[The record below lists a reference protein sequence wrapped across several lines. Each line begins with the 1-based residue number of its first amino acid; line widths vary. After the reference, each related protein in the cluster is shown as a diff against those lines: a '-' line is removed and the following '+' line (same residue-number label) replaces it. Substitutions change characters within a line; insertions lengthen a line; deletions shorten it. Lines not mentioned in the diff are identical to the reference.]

1 MNRPSLDIIAEEV
14 LSQLERSEN
23 RLLEW
28 GVIGG
33 TIDAPAEIESLIM
46 APPTLTLRDSL
57 ETTFTTT
64 DDIIRNL
71 VDRMLLFQIEG
82 NRYRTRY
89 AETIRLLYLL
99 KQRFDVKDWHSGRN
113 LVSHIKPLLNYRRY
127 PLRDQKWTGIE
138 AKLRKKHS
146 DLVTDVLRFLLE
158 DGTMNLARFQV
169 DALFHILG
177 RSRDKADHG
186 TIVGAGTGA
195 GKTKAFYLPVF
206 ADVVTMIADSTEPY
220 TKVIGIYPRVELLKD
235 QFREAVSEMTK
246 LNPLL
251 KAKGYRPI
259 TIGSY
264 YGDTP
269 LNAEDVIKHK
279 DRKWEIKG
287 NDFVCPF
294 FACPKCGSSLLWKYD
309 DVQLEIK
316 SRSGNHERLY
326 CENDTCNFFVGPENV
341 ILTRTRMIS
350 QPPDFLFTSTEM
362 LNRKMTSGKE
372 SHLFGIKALQS
383 PRYVL
388 LDEVHIYEG
397 VTGAHVAYLLRRWRN
412 MIGHGHLRG
421 VQFVGLSATLSN
433 PESFFSQL
441 VGLSE
446 DQTTYLSPADADLT
460 TEGMEYNLV
469 LRGDP
474 FSAASL
480 LSTSV
485 QTSMLLGRML
495 DPIDKDISR
504 GAFGP
509 KLFGFTDKLDVINR
523 WYHIEVDAEKKQV
536 LSKFR
541 DPELFPDIMAK
552 TYPEQNKLGQVW
564 NVAKMLDENSLR
576 RPLELEITSSQHK
589 GVKDNAKL
597 VIATS
602 TLEVGYNDTRVGA
615 VIQHKAPRNLA
626 SFLQRKGRAG
636 RVRGMRPWMVVVT
649 SAFGRDRFVY
659 DYPEQIF
666 QPNLNDL
673 TLPVRNPYIQRIQ
686 MAFAFMDWLS
696 VKLSEQGYNI
706 DIRYLLTPM
715 GCKNHFQQKQYVI
728 RLILQLLK
736 GQDGEFQT
744 FLRNSLHLT
753 EVELTQILWTPPRSF
768 YFELL
773 PTLLNQ
779 LETDYQ
785 NASEDDSALSGF
797 VPRALFS
804 QIDLSELLLKIPN
817 REKPEVMSTQAGLI
831 EFAPGNVSKR
841 FVHAEKITEAHWIN
855 NETAII
861 DTHGDQMRSHY
872 LETVIHQ
879 GESLAICEPYAIA
892 LTQIPFEVS
901 DRSTGYPEWHVEL
914 TPSDENAGF
923 ILDVHSHS
931 VLSLIVNQ
939 IRYYSSGHNQY
950 VKVTRYASRIN
961 SEIKYRKNQQP
972 SEKRMI
978 HFEFEG
984 KRAAIGFQRFADA
997 LRFDLEPIDP
1007 VLLFQ
1012 HDEWEQFALISKPT
1026 FYRYVISQD
1035 ESVTSVLNRFE
1046 IEWLTQITLSSVV
1059 ATAVSRRTT
1068 VMEAI
1073 CEFREKAEAISMRTL
1088 QVIYHS
1094 TVTSMGEVDG
1104 QEDGKVF
1111 QRLQTAIRTPSLMKP
1126 FIEHLEA
1133 ISGDIRSHPLIHQW
1147 IEETTITTIAACLQ
1161 NAIGDLL
1168 PDVNT
1173 EDLILDIEGQT
1184 IWFSEG
1190 ESGGLGI
1197 INKVSGMIRNAQ
1209 GTFEELFMQSITNC
1223 QRHDVAAGLR
1233 SMLEYLDEPEM
1244 ATLFTHL
1251 RNERRVEYQQTYL
1264 VQLLKELDKRGLS
1277 PKREFIVSLSSK
1289 LLRSQD
1295 QPETDSLRKDLHQ
1308 LWHEEEHRIQCKI
1321 DIQEFT
1327 VACLGNADIRNR
1339 VEQLLKQVEVDES
1352 IRRKQQYIFIES
1364 LLFNDCHD
1372 SCPECLEV
1380 YSPFRSFIKPSRY
1393 LLQLFEQPTHETVV
1407 FEEGDWEGTAKKYLA
1422 EGKRLRIIAP
1432 SHRREQFQSALIRLI
1447 HEPIEARLEVFY
1459 PFVERVKNHGDKWH
1473 YYLQI
1478 REVSYV

>member
-1 MNRPSLDIIAEEV
+1 MNRSSLDIIAEEV

-33 TIDAPAEIESLIM
+33 TIDASAEIESILM
-46 APPTLTLRDSL
+46 EPPTQTLRDSL
-57 ETTFTTT
+57 ETTFTTA

-71 VDRMLLFQIEG
+71 VDRMLLFRIED

-89 AETIRLLYLL
+89 AETLRLLYLL
-99 KQRFDVKDWHSGRN
+99 KQRFDAKDWRSGRN

-127 PLRDQKWTGIE
+127 PLRDQKWMDIE
-138 AKLRKKHS
+138 AKFRKTHS
-146 DLVTDVLRFLLE
+146 YLATDVLRFLLE
-158 DGTMNLARFQV
+158 DGTMKLARFQV

-177 RSRDKADHG
+177 KSVDKADHG

-206 ADVVTMIADSTEPY
+206 ADVATMIADSVEPY

-235 QFREAVSEMTK
+235 QFREAVSELMK

-251 KAKGYRPI
+251 KDKGYRPI
-259 TIGSY
+259 TIGCY

-269 LNAEDVIKHK
+269 QKAKDVLEHK
-279 DRKWEIKG
+279 DRKWKRKG
-287 NDFVCPF
+287 NDFICPF

-316 SRSGNHERLY
+316 SGSGIHERLY
-326 CENDTCNFFVGPENV
+326 CDNDTCSFFVGPENV
-341 ILTRTRMIS
+341 LLTRARMIS
-350 QPPDFLFTSTEM
+350 QSPDFLFTSTEM
-362 LNRKMTSGKE
+362 LNRKMTSGEE
-372 SHLFGIKALQS
+372 SHLFGIRALQP

-412 MIGHGHLRG
+412 LIGRRHLRG

-460 TEGMEYNLV
+460 TEGMEYNIV

-474 FSAASL
+474 FSTASL

-495 DPIDKDISR
+495 DPIHKDISK

-523 WYHIEVDAEKKQV
+523 WYHIEIDAEKRKI

-552 TYPEQNKLGQVW
+552 TYSEQNKLGQVW
-564 NVAKMLDENSLR
+564 NVAKMLDKDSLR
-576 RPLELEITSSQHK
+576 RPLELEITSSQNK
-589 GVKDNAKL
+589 GVKENAKI

-602 TLEVGYNDTRVGA
+602 TLEVGYNDTKVGA

-673 TLPVRNPYIQRIQ
+673 TLPLRNPYIQRIQ
-686 MAFAFMDWLS
+686 MAFTFMDWLS
-696 VKLSEQGYNI
+696 VKLAEQGHNI

-715 GCKNHFQQKQYVI
+715 GCKNNLSEKQYVI
-728 RLILQLLK
+728 SLILQLLE
-736 GQDGEFQT
+736 GQDGEFRT
-744 FLRNSLHLT
+744 FLRDSLQLT
-753 EVELTQILWTPPRSF
+753 EIELSQILWTPPRSL

-779 LETDYQ
+779 LETNYQ
-785 NASEDDSALSGF
+785 NASEDVSALAGF

-804 QIDLSELLLKIPN
+804 QIDLSELLLKVPN
-817 REKPEVMSTQAGLI
+817 REKPEVMPTQAGLV

-841 FVHAEKITEAHWIN
+841 FVHPEKITEAHWLN
-855 NETAII
+855 NESRII
-861 DTHGDQMRSHY
+861 DTHGDQMKSHY
-872 LETVIHQ
+872 LETVMHQ
-879 GESLAICEPYAIA
+879 GELLSICEPYAFA
-892 LTQIPFEVS
+892 LTQIPHEVS
-901 DRSTGYPEWHVEL
+901 DRSTGYPEWHVQL
-914 TPSDENAGF
+914 TPSDEDAGF
-923 ILDVHSHS
+923 TLDVHSHS
-931 VLSLIVNQ
+931 VLSPIVNQ
-939 IRYYSSGHNQY
+939 IRYYSSNHNQY
-950 VKVTRYASRIN
+950 VKVTRYASKIY
-961 SEIKYRKNQQP
+961 SEIKYRKKQS
-972 SEKRMI
+972 SEKRT
-978 HFEFEG
+978 FQFDFEG
-984 KRAAIGFQRFADA
+984 KQAAIGFQRFADA
-997 LRFDLEPIDP
+997 LRFDLEPINSD
-1007 VLLFQ
+1007 LLFQ
-1012 HDEWEQFALISKPT
+1012 HDEWRQFALNSKPT
-1026 FYRYVISQD
+1026 FYRYVISKD
-1035 ESVTSVLNRFE
+1035 KSVTSVLNRFE
-1046 IEWLTQITLSSVV
+1046 IDWLTQITLSSVV

-1068 VMEAI
+1068 VREAL
-1073 CEFREKAEAISMRTL
+1073 CEFREKAESISMRTL
-1088 QVIYHS
+1088 QLIYHS
-1094 TVTSMGEVDG
+1094 TVTSMSEVDG

-1111 QRLQTAIRTPSLMKP
+1111 ESLQTAIRTPSIMKP
-1126 FIEHLEA
+1126 FIDHLEA
-1133 ISGDIRSHPLIHQW
+1133 ISGDIRTHPLIHQW
-1147 IEETTITTIAACLQ
+1147 LEETTITTIAACLQ
-1161 NAIGDLL
+1161 TAIGDLL

-1173 EDLILDIEGQT
+1173 EDLTLDIEGHT

-1197 INKVSGMIRNAQ
+1197 INKVSGMLRNAQ
-1209 GTFEELFMQSITNC
+1209 GTFQELFMQSITNC
-1223 QRHDVAAGLR
+1223 QRQDIATSLK
-1233 SMLEYLDEPEM
+1233 STLEYLDEPEM

-1251 RNERRVEYQQTYL
+1251 RNERRVEYQQIYL
-1264 VQLLKELDKRGLS
+1264 DQLQKQLDKRGLS
-1277 PKREFIVSLSSK
+1277 PKREFIVSLFSK
-1289 LLRSQD
+1289 LLRSTN
-1295 QPETDSLRKDLHQ
+1295 QPGTDSLQKDLHQ
-1308 LWHEEEHRIQCKI
+1308 IWHKEEHRIQCKI

-1327 VACLGNADIRNR
+1327 VACLANADIRNR

-1352 IRRKQQYIFIES
+1352 ARRKQQYIFIES
-1364 LLFNDCHD
+1364 LLFNDCHE
-1372 SCPECLEV
+1372 SCPECLEL
-1380 YSPFRSFIKPSRY
+1380 YSPFRSFVKPSRY
-1393 LLQLFEQPTHETVV
+1393 LLQLFVQPTHATVV
-1407 FEEGDWEGTAKKYLA
+1407 FEEENWEGIAKKYLA

-1432 SHRREQFQSALIRLI
+1432 SHKREQFQSALIRLI

-1459 PFVERVKNHGDKWH
+1459 PFVERVKNDGDKWN